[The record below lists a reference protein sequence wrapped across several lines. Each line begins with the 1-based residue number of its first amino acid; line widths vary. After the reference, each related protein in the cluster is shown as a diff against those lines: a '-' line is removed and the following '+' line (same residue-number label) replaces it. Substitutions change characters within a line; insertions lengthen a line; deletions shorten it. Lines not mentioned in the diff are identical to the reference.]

1 MQYGV
6 HRILTFYIKSTDVPG
21 DYTVK
26 WKVKNVG
33 EEAKRRNCLRG
44 FIEKPNVYGTSRK
57 ETSDFYGPHYVE
69 CYIIKNG
76 IVVARDKI
84 LVPIE

>member
-1 MQYGV
+1 MKFF
-6 HRILTFYIKSTDVPG
+6 IDKIDVSG

-33 EEAKRRNCLRG
+33 KEAERRNCLRG
-44 FIEKPNVYGTSRK
+44 FIENPNLNGNGRK
-57 ETSDFYGPHYVE
+57 ETSNFFGPHYVE

-76 IVVARDKI
+76 VVVARDRI
-84 LVPIE
+84 SVPIQY